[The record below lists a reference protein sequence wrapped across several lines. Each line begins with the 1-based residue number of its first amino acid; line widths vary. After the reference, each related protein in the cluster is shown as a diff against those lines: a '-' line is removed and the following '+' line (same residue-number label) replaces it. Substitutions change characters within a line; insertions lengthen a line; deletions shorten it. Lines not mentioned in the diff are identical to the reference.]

1 MKQKDRRMCFSA
13 IVQFRNYF
21 LNSPEYRKMKKRSW
35 TRSPET
41 VGGLTGLIT
50 LNIFAILLFV
60 ADLCGNEF
68 FTTMHPGNLVS
79 MVFTVSLCVLVLI
92 TAILGYDDMF
102 SCNDFA
108 DYERLGKEIDRL
120 IYDIVTHR
128 RDVSTNAYYFS
139 MEELDNDIKSITSV
153 LNGMARNFR
162 SFLSMN
168 YQFKEFAQ
176 SMRDFEL
183 PTHTNITYIRKFIE
197 KFDSFEIPTFDE
209 IYEFLKT
216 VIFYDI
222 YCIDGMEFCTINS
235 EQETIL
241 KDYAYII
248 KHSEWVRRRLEEFCA
263 NELVDLDGD
272 HSDYPIIT
280 ATCLYE
286 ASGFNEKR
294 VEKLCKKIRKRN
306 EKKARER
313 NNTDVDWI

>member
-1 MKQKDRRMCFSA
+1 MCFSA

-41 VGGLTGLIT
+41 VVGVAALIT
-50 LNIFAILLFV
+50 LNIFAILFAV
-60 ADLCGNEF
+60 ADIFGHDC
-68 FTTMHPGNLVS
+68 FTTMHPGTVLSMSFITFVMVS
-79 MVFTVSLCVLVLI
+79 IIIVAVF
-92 TAILGYDDMF
+92 GYDDMF
-102 SCNDFA
+102 SRNDFA

-128 RDVSTNAYYFS
+128 REASTNGYYFS
-139 MEELDNDIKSITSV
+139 MEELDNDVKSIASV

-183 PTHTNITYIRKFIE
+183 PAHTNITYIRKFIE

-241 KDYAYII
+241 KDYSYSI
-248 KHSEWVRRRLEEFCA
+248 KNSAWARERLEEFCA
-263 NELVDLDGD
+263 KDLANLEDD
-272 HSDYPIIT
+272 HSDYPVIM
-280 ATCLYE
+280 ATCLYN

-294 VEKLCKKIRKRN
+294 IEKLCKKIRKRN
-306 EKKARER
+306 AKGAQKENENK
-313 NNTDVDWI
+313 VDWI